1 MTRGRAVGTNRS
13 PSEPRVDARVQEL
26 TEMTIGR
33 PDDPKNPLEP
43 VALEAAGLFGTG
55 SRNPSGPAVIV
66 PRQQAEHMI
75 AVNRPSEFSS
85 RLLNPR
91 GRPHMVPSFDAYP
104 ARCSGRHELAGRL
117 GRRTQEWGRPYRND
131 RTDSLASL
139 AWPGGAKPQSHERNE
154 DIAGGGGNSV
164 NGNFGHSESGAT
176 SERPRN
182 VCVRTIRYN
191 H

>member
-1 MTRGRAVGTNRS
+1 MTRGRAAATNRS

-85 RLLNPR
+85 RFLNPR
-91 GRPHMVPSFDAYP
+91 GRPHMTHDDAWKAGTNRSPSEP
-104 ARCSGRHELAGRL
+104 R
-117 GRRTQEWGRPYRND
+117 WM
-131 RTDSLASL
+131 
-139 AWPGGAKPQSHERNE
+139 PGCKS
-154 DIAGGGGNSV
+154 
-164 NGNFGHSESGAT
+164 
-176 SERPRN
+176 
-182 VCVRTIRYN
+182 
-191 H
+191 

>member
-1 MTRGRAVGTNRS
+1 MTRGRAAATNRS

-33 PDDPKNPLEP
+33 TDDPKNPLEP

-55 SRNPSGPAVIV
+55 SRTPSGPAVIV

-91 GRPHMVPSFDAYP
+91 GRPHMVPYRDAFATY
-104 ARCSGRHELAGRL
+104 E
-117 GRRTQEWGRPYRND
+117 
-131 RTDSLASL
+131 
-139 AWPGGAKPQSHERNE
+139 
-154 DIAGGGGNSV
+154 AGGRKFV
-164 NGNFGHSESGAT
+164 
-176 SERPRN
+176 
-182 VCVRTIRYN
+182 
-191 H
+191 